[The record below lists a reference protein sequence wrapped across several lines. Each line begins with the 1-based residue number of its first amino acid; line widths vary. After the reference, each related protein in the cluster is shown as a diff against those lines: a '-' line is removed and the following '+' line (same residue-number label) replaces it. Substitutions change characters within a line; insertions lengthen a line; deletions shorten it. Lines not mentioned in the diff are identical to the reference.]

1 MYHLVTAVSS
11 QKAGPR
17 STWTALTHESYR
29 LAGRITT
36 KSSEAMSKS
45 VFRLTPAFRQVIKA
59 SADKVFG
66 NLPVVTFRT
75 GNKLLARKPLG
86 PLAVNYYT
94 QENKLDREFKR
105 MDPMFKT
112 DLEDRRHLALDK
124 LRRKGKGPPKKGQG
138 KRASKGK
145 K

>member
-1 MYHLVTAVSS
+1 
-11 QKAGPR
+11 
-17 STWTALTHESYR
+17 
-29 LAGRITT
+29 
-36 KSSEAMSKS
+36 MSKS
-45 VFRLTPAFRQVIKA
+45 VFRLTPAFRQAIKA

-94 QENKLDREFKR
+94 QENHLDREFKR

-112 DLEDRRHLALDK
+112 DLEERRHLALDK

>member
-1 MYHLVTAVSS
+1 
-11 QKAGPR
+11 
-17 STWTALTHESYR
+17 
-29 LAGRITT
+29 
-36 KSSEAMSKS
+36 MSKS
-45 VFRLTPAFRQVIKA
+45 VFRLTPAFRQAIKA
-59 SADKVFG
+59 TADKVFG

-94 QENKLDREFKR
+94 EENHLDREFKR

-112 DLEDRRHLALDK
+112 DLEERRHLALDK